1 VKRLLLVLA
10 LLVVVAAAAW
20 FFFFRDSGNS
30 AAPVHHKPRAV
41 AIIGSGSSAVGVS
54 ANGVIL
60 SGQPAPAESSLP
72 QLPATAK
79 LPKGGHLAGP
89 MLQQARVLGAV
100 PPALRPYVASS
111 YYGESGVDVELSS
124 GIELRFGDASQAARK
139 WKAAA
144 AVLADPSITAL
155 DYVDLHAPSRPAIYG
170 EGHSLPPAP

>member
-1 VKRLLLVLA
+1 MKRLLLVSA
-10 LLVVVAAAAW
+10 LVVVVAAAVW
-20 FFFFRDSGNS
+20 FFFLRGSDS
-30 AAPVHHKPRAV
+30 APPVHHEPGAV
-41 AIIGSGSSAVGVS
+41 AVIGSGSSAIGVS
-54 ANGVIL
+54 ANGVVL
-60 SGQPAPAESSLP
+60 SRQPAPTGSLP
-72 QLPATAK
+72 RLPLAK
-79 LPKGGHLAGP
+79 LPKSGRLAGP

-111 YYGESGVDVELSS
+111 YYGESGVDVELTS

-155 DYVDLHAPSRPAIYG
+155 DYVDLYAPSRPAIYG

>member
-1 VKRLLLVLA
+1 
-10 LLVVVAAAAW
+10 
-20 FFFFRDSGNS
+20 
-30 AAPVHHKPRAV
+30 V

-60 SGQPAPAESSLP
+60 SGQPPPASSLP
-72 QLPATAK
+72 QLPLAK
-79 LPKGGHLAGP
+79 LPKSGRLAGP

-139 WKAAA
+139 WRAAA

-155 DYVDLHAPSRPAIYG
+155 DYVDLHAPSRPAIHG